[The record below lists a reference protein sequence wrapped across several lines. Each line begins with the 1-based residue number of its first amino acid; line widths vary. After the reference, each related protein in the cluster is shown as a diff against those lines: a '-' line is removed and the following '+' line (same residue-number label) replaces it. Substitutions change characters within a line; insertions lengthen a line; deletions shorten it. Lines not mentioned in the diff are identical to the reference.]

1 MEHRS
6 RIGAD
11 WANGHALLPQMKRS
25 NAKFL
30 GFYSAQSH
38 PEKPRSRV
46 IMFNQHS
53 KQGEHAMFKHFPT
66 LVRICRVIY
75 YLLQADSVFICKLLQ
90 NKNKNT
96 RITY

>member
-1 MEHRS
+1 MEHHS
-6 RIGAD
+6 RLGAD

-46 IMFNQHS
+46 IMFN
-53 KQGEHAMFKHFPT
+53 HFN
-66 LVRICRVIY
+66 I
-75 YLLQADSVFICKLLQ
+75 Q
-90 NKNKNT
+90 NKVNMQCSN
-96 RITY
+96 IFPL